1 MSDEAPLAHWGS
13 HAMAAL
19 TAHGVDTLFTLSGGH
34 VFLLY
39 DAARAAGVR
48 LVDVRHEQTAGFAAE
63 AWARL
68 ARGPGVAAVTAGPGV
83 FNAVNAVATAQ
94 KNGSALVLLGGRAPQ
109 WRWGRGS
116 LQEVDHVPV
125 LASLAKTAWTAG
137 PDLMPR
143 LADALRLARTP
154 PRGPVFVDL
163 PLDLSPADLPRCAA
177 AEPPARRAA
186 DPDEIRRVAGLV
198 AASERPVLVAG
209 SGVWADGAWGAL
221 AVYAEAAGVPV
232 FANGMGR
239 GVLPADHP
247 LAFSRSRGLALR
259 EADLILVAGT
269 PIDFRLGFGDGW
281 ASGARFVHLESAPE
295 LLATQ
300 PAPAATLAADLE
312 LAFGA
317 LAGAAQRARSGDWRH
332 RLREE
337 ERRLEASVA
346 DARASDRE
354 PIHPL
359 RVYGELARVLER
371 DAIVVGDGG
380 DFVSWAGRELA
391 TSTPGSFLDA
401 GPLGCLGAG
410 PGAALAARLLHP
422 DRQVVLLAGDG
433 AFGFAALDFETFVRH
448 KLPVVV
454 VVGNNAMWALEK
466 HLMRK
471 YFDYDVVADLSPAT
485 RYDKLAEALG
495 GHGELVE
502 RPAALGPALQRA
514 FAAGGPALLDV
525 RIDPAAVYPRNA
537 DLF

>member
-1 MSDEAPLAHWGS
+1 MSDDAPLTHWGF

-34 VFLLY
+34 IFLLY
-39 DAARAAGVR
+39 DAARAAGAR
-48 LVDVRHEQTAGFAAE
+48 LIDVRHEQTAGFAAE

-68 ARGPGVAAVTAGPGV
+68 SRGPGVAAVTAGPGV
-83 FNAVNAVATAQ
+83 FNAINAVATAQ
-94 KNGSALVLLGGRAPQ
+94 KNGSAMVLLGGRAPQ

-125 LASLAKTAWTAG
+125 LAPLAKAAWTAG
-137 PDLMPR
+137 PDLMQR
-143 LADALRLARTP
+143 LSAGIGLARTP
-154 PRGPVFVDL
+154 PRGPLFVDL
-163 PLDLSPADLPRCAA
+163 PLDLSPADARRPAA
-177 AEPPARRAA
+177 AAPPPRRAP
-186 DPDEIRRVAGLV
+186 DPDLVRKIAGLV
-198 AASERPVLVAG
+198 ADARRPVLVAG
-209 SGVWADGAWGAL
+209 SGVWADGAWGGL
-221 AVYAEAAGVPV
+221 AAYAEAAGVPV

-247 LAFSRSRGLALR
+247 LAFARSRGLALR
-259 EADLILVAGT
+259 QADLLLVAGT
-269 PIDFRLGFGDGW
+269 PIDFRLGFGDAW
-281 ASGARFVHLESAPE
+281 ASGVRFVHLASAPE

-300 PAPAATLAADLE
+300 PTPAVALAADLD

-317 LAGAAQRARSGDWRH
+317 LAGLARPARAGDWRH
-332 RLREE
+332 AL
-337 ERRLEASVA
+337 RLEEQRLAATVA
-346 DARASDRE
+346 EARTADRD

-359 RVYGELARVLER
+359 RVYGELAHVLER
-371 DAIVVGDGG
+371 DALVVGVGG

-448 KLPVVV
+448 RLPVVV
-454 VVGNNAMWALEK
+454 VLGNNAMWALEK

-485 RYDKLAEALG
+485 RYDRLAEALG
-495 GHGELVE
+495 GHGERVE
-502 RPAALGPALQRA
+502 RSAELGPALRRA
-514 FAAGGPALLDV
+514 FAAGVPALLDV
-525 RIDPAAVYPRNA
+525 RIDPQAVYPRNA